1 MQRMHKANEG
11 RFYRQIKY
19 LICMIVFAA
28 LPFGIF
34 AQEDTTAFT
43 QAFSASSF
51 NTVPSTVSPV
61 FKRALPDSFTTI
73 KKRHWLENSPTLN
86 KKRLAG
92 VVGITTGLFAVSMVG
107 LDRAWYAQYPRSK
120 FHFFDDSREWN
131 QIDKCGHIF
140 SPYFI
145 SVYTYH
151 ALRWS
156 GMKKVPS
163 ALTSGGM
170 AFTYIAFIELLDGFS
185 SKWGASVSDLGADF
199 LGAALA
205 TTQFAIWGEQRI
217 QLKYSLHLNP
227 YPRGEL
233 KQRADDLFGTSVGE
247 KIIKD
252 YNNINTW
259 LCINTSSFFKS
270 QKHAKWLNIAIGYG
284 AGNMYGGFENKW
296 TDKNGN
302 IVDRTD
308 VKRYRKFF
316 ISIDAD
322 LTKIKTNNKYVKVLL
337 QALNIIKLPFPAIE
351 FNTLGQ
357 VVFHPI
363 HFLNFSMPVYFKK

>member
-1 MQRMHKANEG
+1 MFLGQNIKLQRNYSLLFSWLLCLFVCVCSFELKANEWIETAEENCEPIL
-11 RFYRQIKY
+11 FYSQ
-19 LICMIVFAA
+19 AP
-28 LPFGIF
+28 LPLAFKNAIP
-34 AQEDTTAFT
+34 DTL
-43 QAFSASSF
+43 
-51 NTVPSTVSPV
+51 NTI
-61 FKRALPDSFTTI
+61 R
-73 KKRHWLENSPTLN
+73 KRHWLDNAPTLN
-86 KKRLAG
+86 KKRVAG
-92 VVGITTGLFAVSMVG
+92 VVGVSTGLFAAAMVG

-120 FHFFDDSREWN
+120 FHFFDDSKEWN
-131 QIDKCGHIF
+131 QVDKCGHIF
-140 SPYFI
+140 TPYFM

-156 GMKKVPS
+156 GMKKVPA
-163 ALTSGGM
+163 ALSSGAMG
-170 AFTYIAFIELLDGFS
+170 FTYVAFIEVLDGFS
-185 SKWGASVSDLGADF
+185 EKWGASLSDLGADF
-199 LGAALA
+199 FGAALA
-205 TTQFAIWGEQRI
+205 TAQFAIWDEQRI

-233 KQRADDLFGTSVGE
+233 KQRSDDLFGTSVSE

-259 LCINTSSFFKS
+259 LCFNTASFFKS
-270 QKHAKWLNIAIGYG
+270 QKRAKWLNIAIGYG

-302 IVDRTD
+302 LIDRTD

-322 LTKIKTNNKYVKVLL
+322 LTKVKTTNKYVKVVLH
-337 QALNIIKLPFPAIE
+337 ALNIIKLPFPAIE

-363 HFLNFSMPVYFKK
+363 HFLNFSMPIYFKK